1 MVGFSM
7 EITENKSN
15 GLQPAASF
23 RSILASRDVDQLG
36 PTTHLESRYIQN
48 FDLEEYRP
56 FDLLTYSA
64 LRSIRRLDKFTIST
78 VQDVNPSNLSTH
90 IAFRT
95 IRELGPFQILKYSRT
110 QSIERR
116 LQENNRELRSR

>member
-23 RSILASRDVDQLG
+23 RSILASRYVDQLG
-36 PTTHLESRYIQN
+36 PMTHLEPRHIQN
-48 FDLEEYRP
+48 FILRSMRP
-56 FDLLTYSA
+56 FDVLTYST
-64 LRSIRRLDKFTIST
+64 LRSIRRFDKFTIST
-78 VQDVNPSNLSTH
+78 VRDVNLSNLSTH

-95 IRELGPFQILKYSRT
+95 IRELGPFQILKCSRT